1 MELSES
7 VICNKSLAELVTY
20 VWHNV
25 LFEGQYEMMQMSDVA
40 L

>member
-25 LFEGQYEMMQMSDVA
+25 LFLLDSY
-40 L
+40 